1 MASRGEPWCNSKALL
16 PYDLEVVGLNLG
28 NNLSPCWSKTVYL
41 LTLTKSQLSVGASY
55 TRLPFLIYGFKF
67 ILFAQNGR

>member
-28 NNLSPCWSKTVYL
+28 NNLSLCRSKTVL
-41 LTLTKSQLSVGASY
+41 AAFFNIWLQVFVACTKMDSNWLVALAVRESFS
-55 TRLPFLIYGFKF
+55 IY
-67 ILFAQNGR
+67 